1 MGCSWSVW
9 GFSCTVSWSV
19 GAGVRT
25 SGLGRKVMVM
35 KKSASNSG
43 SGQAIS
49 LASSRM
55 RRMPVPAF
63 SMKSMRWSRSATSEF
78 RRLLVRPMLERVTPG
93 GSLPGLITSIRF
105 TYTSTKT
112 FAPVKRQSRCR
123 TALVMASRNAFIGYS
138 LMFSRC
144 RPSIRYLVRV
154 LRSMNAMAFSMSATT
169 PPSRSLRSRMCTL
182 SVPCPIRQVMYASGK
197 KRRTFLAKNST
208 PALRNRNWP
217 SVRSA
222 TPMLTSISS
231 VEARPVM
238 RERRNQ
244 SSNLAWSKS
253 SGYWKRGQKERSNS
267 RAPSA
272 WKNSRISFRLSF
284 CVIAPCLAKNPS
296 RHCTGLSPPSFTWI
310 ANTLPTDSSRTCTGG
325 SHLRAMSMMRAR
337 RALES
342 STPAT
347 VPSSRTPSRMIPP
360 RAFAKAVSDLAN
372 EEGRLSLNSSM
383 GPSPRS
389 IRAFSSSGVILFS
402 SPPSRSSRLN
412 NLQNFRR
419 EFKTLVGGGRLAF
432 PAPGGGA
439 WLNRVMDRA
448 QLADLLTFSRLLAG
462 PVLVALLAGRRLE
475 AAALFLTLA
484 WFTDFFDGRMA
495 RSSDRP
501 TRLNGW
507 DLRAD
512 AWLAAGLGIGLGLG
526 GYLTWWLVGP
536 LSLFV
541 FAGAVL
547 LTNPA
552 PVMVGIGVLTGLML
566 LTFVTEGSW
575 WWVPAGALLILF
587 VPARKRFIHTILP
600 ALWAGVVSLTTGENP
615 EAATRGRRLTVDEW
629 APEPDL

>member
-1 MGCSWSVW
+1 
-9 GFSCTVSWSV
+9 
-19 GAGVRT
+19 
-25 SGLGRKVMVM
+25 
-35 KKSASNSG
+35 
-43 SGQAIS
+43 
-49 LASSRM
+49 
-55 RRMPVPAF
+55 MPVPAF
-63 SMKSMRWSRSATSEF
+63 SMKSMRWSRSAIRGF

-93 GSLPGLITSIRF
+93 GSLPGLITSIRS

-112 FAPVKRQSRCR
+112 FDPVKYQSRCM
-123 TALVMASRNAFIGYS
+123 TALVTASRSAFMGYS

-154 LRSMNAMAFSMSATT
+154 LRSMKAMAFSMSATT

-197 KRRTFLAKNST
+197 NWRTFLAKNST
-208 PALRNRNWP
+208 PALRSRNWP
-217 SVRSA
+217 PVRSA

-231 VEARPVM
+231 VEARSVM

-253 SGYWKRGQKERSNS
+253 SGYLKRGQKERSNS
-267 RAPSA
+267 RAPSV
-272 WKNSRISFRLSF
+272 WKNPRISLRLSF

-296 RHCTGLSPPSFTWI
+296 RHCTGLISPSFTWT
-310 ANTLPTDSSRTCTGG
+310 ANTLPTDSSHTCTGG
-325 SHLRAMSMMRAR
+325 
-337 RALES
+337 
-342 STPAT
+342 
-347 VPSSRTPSRMIPP
+347 
-360 RAFAKAVSDLAN
+360 
-372 EEGRLSLNSSM
+372 
-383 GPSPRS
+383 
-389 IRAFSSSGVILFS
+389 
-402 SPPSRSSRLN
+402 
-412 NLQNFRR
+412 
-419 EFKTLVGGGRLAF
+419 F

-526 GYLTWWLVGP
+526 GYLTWWLAGP

-547 LTNPA
+547 LVNPA
-552 PVMVGIGVLTGLML
+552 PVMVGIGALTGLTL
-566 LTFVTEGSW
+566 LTFVTEDSW
-575 WWVPAGALLILF
+575 WWVPAGALLILL
-587 VPARKRFIHTILP
+587 VPSRKRFLHTILP
-600 ALWAGVVSLTTGENP
+600 ALWAGVVSLTTGEDP
-615 EAATRGRRLTVDEW
+615 EAETRGRRLTVDEW
-629 APEPDL
+629 APGPEPDL